1 MMVEKYRHTPQ
12 ERVAL
17 RRQLRWVWEANNE
30 QELTRILRAQ
40 GVKDEDPRFS
50 AVVKLFR
57 DLRSGK
63 T

>member
-1 MMVEKYRHTPQ
+1 MTVGKYRHTPQ
-12 ERVAL
+12 ERAAL
-17 RRQLRWVWEANNE
+17 LKELRWVFDAKNE
-30 QELTRILRAQ
+30 QELMQILRRQ
-40 GVKDEDPRFS
+40 GVKDEHPRFS